1 MKISIN
7 IPEFFSNYFK
17 NNKKNSTST
26 EYIFIYKKKKTNFM
40 SHNPLINK
48 DQIITI
54 L

>member
-1 MKISIN
+1 MEISIN

-17 NNKKNSTST
+17 NNKKIQYLQNI
-26 EYIFIYKKKKTNFM
+26 YLFIKKKTNFM

-48 DQIITI
+48 NQIITI

>member
-1 MKISIN
+1 MEISIN

-17 NNKKNSTST
+17 NNKKIQYLQNI
-26 EYIFIYKKKKTNFM
+26 YLFIKKKKTNFM
-40 SHNPLINK
+40 PHNPLINK